1 MRTLPVCKRGVLHL
15 CHHVYMR
22 EFWERLFAD
31 ASEELIREMI
41 HSIKAAEAEELLE
54 QGKALAYVL
63 ERADLM
69 DVLVYLGIDHLPAT
83 LCKDGKTV
91 IEGDLLE
98 IAAYLSEEEE
108 TSGYTVTLSSRE
120 AA

>member
-1 MRTLPVCKRGVLHL
+1 MD
-15 CHHVYMR
+15 R
-22 EFWERLFAD
+22 EFWERLFVD
-31 ASEELIREMI
+31 APEQLIREMI
-41 HSIKAAEAEELLE
+41 HSIKAAEAEELFE

-83 LCKDGKTV
+83 LCKDGKVV

-108 TSGYTVTLSSRE
+108 TSGYTVALSSRE
-120 AA
+120 VA